1 MGKLVLE
8 WLNEAEHLLT
18 NAGITTA
25 RLDCLVLL
33 SDELGCDKSWVLAH
47 HEHVLQI
54 EQLEKLNTKVALRTQ
69 HTPLAYLRGKAEFY
83 GREFMVNEYV
93 LVPRPESEG
102 MIELLKRVVSRES
115 RATVIDVGTGSGCL
129 AITTKLELPS
139 ARVVAIDID
148 DFCLVLAQKNADKLG
163 AKIEFLL
170 GDILQPIRDSKLEA
184 RDSVVLANLPY
195 VPVNYSL
202 NQAAAHEPKTAL
214 FSGADG
220 LDHYRRLFAESEVYS
235 NPPAFIITEAL
246 TEQHRALTSIAK
258 SCNYILAATDG
269 LAQVFA
275 RPDKAIMY

>member
-54 EQLEKLNTKVALRTQ
+54 EQFEKLNTKVALRAQ

-83 GREFMVNEYV
+83 GREFIVNEHV
-93 LVPRPESEG
+93 LVPRPESES

-202 NQAAAHEPKTAL
+202 NQAAAHEPSLAL
-214 FSGADG
+214 YGGADG
-220 LDHYRRLFAESEVYS
+220 LDHYRQLFKQAQLLTTS
-235 NPPAFIITEAL
+235 PHFIITEAL
-246 TEQHRALTSIAK
+246 TEQHGPLTAVANGSGYSLVAV
-258 SCNYILAATDG
+258 DG
-269 LAQVFA
+269 LAQCF
-275 RPDKAIMY
+275 RITP

>member
-102 MIELLKRVVSRES
+102 MIELLKRVASRES
-115 RATVIDVGTGSGCL
+115 RTTVIDVGTGSGCL
-129 AITTKLELPS
+129 AITAKLELPNVDVI
-139 ARVVAIDID
+139 AVDIDETCLVVA
-148 DFCLVLAQKNADKLG
+148 QNNAYKLG
-163 AKIEFLL
+163 AEVRFLH
-170 GDILQPIRDSKLEA
+170 GDLLQPIRDSKLETQ
-184 RDSVVLANLPY
+184 DVIVLSNLPY
-195 VPVNYSL
+195 VPVNYAI
-202 NQAAAHEPKTAL
+202 NQAAAHEPSLAL
-214 FSGADG
+214 YGGADG
-220 LDHYRRLFAESEVYS
+220 LDHYRQLFKQAQHLTTS
-235 NPPAFIITEAL
+235 PHFIITEAL
-246 TEQHRALTSIAK
+246 TEQHGPLTAVANGSGYSLVAV
-258 SCNYILAATDG
+258 DG
-269 LAQVFA
+269 LAQCFKIT
-275 RPDKAIMY
+275 P